1 MTTHTTIY
9 RSFSELLQE
18 AIEEPSHQASSLTTK
33 ELLPVVSQLREK
45 TFTYEEISD
54 WLFERIHI
62 RFKAQDLHETLR
74 IAQNQGYFT
83 NVNL

>member
-1 MTTHTTIY
+1 MTTQTTTY

-18 AIEEPSHQASSLTTK
+18 AIEEPSHQASTITTK
-33 ELLPVVSQLREK
+33 ELLPVVAQLREK
-45 TFTYEEISD
+45 SFTYEEISD

-74 IAQNQGYFT
+74 IAQSNGYFT
-83 NVNL
+83 NINL